1 VVTDQIRFPWQALHL
16 DQHLIRWSKTG
27 WVGRNRTTPNDMQT
41 CVGGAC
47 IILQSAASSALR
59 FSLCITMRLSFISSV
74 AVAFVAAACVPGLT
88 AASSADVVHPEV
100 HRRLEA
106 SGVASVVISMKEE
119 RPSRLLAAN
128 HRPLGGS
135 SKTKECES
143 RFDQG
148 AVDSTADLSAGVG
161 EESVAAMVDALEA
174 HAKDQHTQVMK
185 LLASQSSSG
194 SSSSNVSE
202 RAYSAASSLWI
213 SNTIV
218 VRDAI
223 PSLID
228 KLASLSSVGSIRE
241 ELVAHIPI
249 TAIPYL
255 SSDDSS
261 SSGGSDID
269 SGFEA
274 YQQQRRRHL
283 GQALVGEWSVER
295 IHAVDA
301 WQLGWFGNGTR
312 VATIDSGVRS
322 THSILQDSFL
332 GGFGWF
338 DALEGASTPQ
348 DASGHGTGIMGL
360 LVGESGIGVA
370 PGAKWMACR
379 ACDAAN
385 ACREGD
391 LLECAQFLT
400 CPSSSS
406 ASESSE
412 SSKNCSARPH
422 VINNSWNLDRGTTTF
437 QSAIDVWVAAGIV
450 PVFSAGNE
458 GPSCASVSSP
468 ADAVST
474 SLTVGS
480 TDYSDELSAFSARG
494 PGLSGN
500 VKPDVAAP
508 GETIVSAGYDSDSSL
523 VLLSGTSI
531 AAPHVSGAV
540 AILAGAFPMLS
551 VSEMVQLLQGT
562 ASSAVGVTATTQ
574 NVSCMSTSSKNSSLP
589 VPNNAFGYGL
599 VDVLKAIG
607 TQQATLAAALT

>member
-1 VVTDQIRFPWQALHL
+1 
-16 DQHLIRWSKTG
+16 
-27 WVGRNRTTPNDMQT
+27 
-41 CVGGAC
+41 
-47 IILQSAASSALR
+47 
-59 FSLCITMRLSFISSV
+59 MRLSFISPA
-74 AVAFVAAACVPGLT
+74 AVVFMAAAFVPWLT
-88 AASSADVVHPEV
+88 AASSADVVHPDV

-106 SGVASVVISMKEE
+106 SGVANVVISMKEE
-119 RPSRLLAAN
+119 RPSRLLGTN
-128 HRPLGGS
+128 HRRLGGH

-143 RFDQG
+143 GFDRDTP
-148 AVDSTADLSAGVG
+148 DSTTELSAGISD
-161 EESVAAMVDALEA
+161 ESVATMVKALEA
-174 HAKDQHTQVMK
+174 RAKDQHAQVME
-185 LLASQSSSG
+185 LLASQSSSE
-194 SSSSNVSE
+194 SSSFNASE
-202 RAYSAASSLWI
+202 QAYSAASSLWI
-213 SNTIV
+213 SNIIV
-218 VRDAI
+218 VRDAV
-223 PSLID
+223 PGLID
-228 KLASLSSVGSIRE
+228 ELASLSSVGSIRE
-241 ELVAHIPI
+241 EFVGHIPI

-255 SSDDSS
+255 SNDDGSS
-261 SSGGSDID
+261 SNSGGSNID
-269 SGFEA
+269 SDLEA

-295 IHAVDA
+295 IHAIDA

-312 VATIDSGVRS
+312 VATIDSGARS
-322 THSILQDSFL
+322 THSVLQDSFL
-332 GGFGWF
+332 GDFGWF

-348 DASGHGTGIMGL
+348 DASGHGTGILGV

-412 SSKNCSARPH
+412 SSKNCSTRPH

-458 GPSCASVSSP
+458 GPSCASVSAP
-468 ADAVST
+468 ADTVST

-480 TDYSDELSAFSARG
+480 TGYTDELSAFSARG

-500 VKPDVAAP
+500 VKPDVVAP
-508 GETIVSAGYDSDSSL
+508 GETIVSAGHDSDSSL
-523 VLLSGTSI
+523 ALLSGTSI
-531 AAPHVSGAV
+531 AAPHISGAV
-540 AILAGAFPMLS
+540 AILAGAFPKLS
-551 VSEMVQLLQGT
+551 VSEIVRLLQST
-562 ASSAVGVTATTQ
+562 ASSAVGVAATTQ
-574 NVSCMSTSSKNSSLP
+574 NVSCLSTPQKSSSLP

-599 VDVLKAIG
+599 VDVSKAIA
-607 TQQATLAAALT
+607 TQQATLATTSST